1 MTTSES
7 PAPHRLPARPRPSPN
22 RPLPFDDLDNFGDT
36 PPTGMDLD
44 DVETIWWFAASRMS
58 KRELRAKLKST
69 IQSYRRPFD
78 CYSYAPISDSQ
89 GRGRYPRGVTLLLKQ
104 LLKPHKAISARDEA
118 LYIQVLIWHALTE
131 KAFQWM
137 PAKALP
143 RHLKVMKLEDEL
155 GL

>member
-1 MTTSES
+1 
-7 PAPHRLPARPRPSPN
+7 
-22 RPLPFDDLDNFGDT
+22 
-36 PPTGMDLD
+36 MDLD

-58 KRELRAKLKST
+58 KRELRARLNSI
-69 IQSYRRPFD
+69 IQRYPRPFD
-78 CYSYAPISDSQ
+78 CFSYVPISDSQ

-104 LLKPHKAISARDEA
+104 LLKPRNAMLASDGA
-118 LYIQVLIWHALTE
+118 LYIQVLIWHAVTE

-143 RHLKVMKLEDEL
+143 RHLKIMKLEDEL